1 MKQRTG
7 GTPAAASSLTVPIAS
22 GAGNALVATIAVQA
36 GTTTKVTGVT
46 DSAGNPWTIGPVG
59 LLAGSNTRVEIWHS
73 TGAAPVAGVTVN
85 LSAADLAS
93 ANISEWSG
101 VAPTQAVDAFAGQGN
116 ASSTTAA
123 TPSIATTNANDLV
136 LGAIN
141 FPRAAASTL
150 ATTGFTALDNFNAST
165 VSGRAAYRVVS
176 ATGSSLARMDTVGSV
191 PERRGRACV
200 EGGTVTEG
208 GAPSRRRPRRRRSSQ
223 LVSAAPRPR
232 RTR

>member
-1 MKQRTG
+1 M
-7 GTPAAASSLTVPIAS
+7 
-22 GAGNALVATIAVQA
+22 
-36 GTTTKVTGVT
+36 
-46 DSAGNPWTIGPVG
+46 G
-59 LLAGSNTRVEIWHS
+59 LLSGSNTRVEIWHS

-93 ANISEWSG
+93 ANVSEWSG

-176 ATGSSLARMDTVGSV
+176 ATGSYSLAWT
-191 PERRGRACV
+191 
-200 EGGTVTEG
+200 
-208 GAPSRRRPRRRRSSQ
+208 
-223 LVSAAPRPR
+223 LSAASPSGAAVLALKAAP
-232 RTR
+232 

>member
-46 DSAGNPWTIGPVG
+46 DSAGNPWTLGPVG
-59 LLAGSNTRVEIWHS
+59 LLSGSNTRVEIWHS
-73 TGAAPVAGVTVN
+73 TGAAPVASVTVN

-93 ANISEWSG
+93 ANVSEWSG
-101 VAPTQAVDAFAGQGN
+101 VAADVRPWMRSPGR
-116 ASSTTAA
+116 A
-123 TPSIATTNANDLV
+123 TPRRPRRPRPSIATTNANDLV

-150 ATTGFTALDNFNAST
+150 TTPGFTALDNFNAST

-176 ATGSSLARMDTVGSV
+176 ATGSYSLAWT
-191 PERRGRACV
+191 
-200 EGGTVTEG
+200 
-208 GAPSRRRPRRRRSSQ
+208 
-223 LVSAAPRPR
+223 LSAASPSGAAVLALKAAP
-232 RTR
+232 